1 MHADFQELLSLR
13 DGAAVPDA
21 TERHVAD
28 CARCRVELARLN
40 RIGHE
45 LRQLPQF
52 SVPPLAWPA
61 IREELGRLPH
71 ARQNWSWLTVYAA
84 AVFSAVIALAFLWS
98 IHLGGHMAADTVVA
112 GSNVE
117 PKDALGTLVTRS
129 QELEEILQNLPQRP
143 TVQHVAT
150 SAAIDEL
157 QTRIQVLDLQLAAAP
172 KDVSE
177 RAQVDRLWS
186 TRVQLLNSLVHVRYA
201 EAVRDGNARTNLP
214 FTGVI

>member
-13 DGAAVPDA
+13 DGAAVPAD

-28 CARCRVELARLN
+28 CARCQVELARLK
-40 RIGHE
+40 RIGTE
-45 LRQLPQF
+45 LRQLPPF
-52 SVPPLAWPA
+52 SPPPLAWPA
-61 IREELGRLPH
+61 IREELGRLPL

-84 AVFSAVIALAFLWS
+84 AVFGAVIALAFLWS
-98 IHLGGHMAADTVVA
+98 IHLGGPAATDAVVA
-112 GSNVE
+112 GSGVD

-129 QELEEILQNLPQRP
+129 QELEEILQDLPRRP

-157 QTRIQVLDLQLAAAP
+157 QTRIQVLDMQLAAAP
-172 KDVSE
+172 KDESD
-177 RAQVDRLWS
+177 RAQLDRLWS

-201 EAVRDGNARTNLP
+201 EAVRDGNTRANLP